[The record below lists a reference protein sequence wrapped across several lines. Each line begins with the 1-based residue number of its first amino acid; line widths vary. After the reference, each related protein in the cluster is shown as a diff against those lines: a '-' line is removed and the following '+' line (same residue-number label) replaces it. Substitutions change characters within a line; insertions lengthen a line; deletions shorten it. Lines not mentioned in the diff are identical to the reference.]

1 MIRRLT
7 LQLTE
12 TWTMRDVR
20 RFLFAVMAVLV
31 AAAVAGPAAAAADYP
46 RLLEQAGLEF
56 ERLDSGAFRV
66 LYDFDDG
73 RSQLVFLQPQGTFE
87 DVSVVEIYSPV
98 MRLADGNLPAALA
111 RRLLEASGQRKLT
124 YFGVEEV
131 EGTLMVFCY
140 HNLPADRLDADTL
153 ATTLLAVA
161 TFGDEMEKEQLGA
174 MSDEF

>member
-1 MIRRLT
+1 MEIP
-7 LQLTE
+7 
-12 TWTMRDVR
+12 TMRDVR
-20 RFLFAVMAVLV
+20 RWTLAVVALAV
-31 AAAVAGPAAAAADYP
+31 AAGAGPAAAAAPNYP
-46 RLLEQAGLEF
+46 RLLEQAALEF

-66 LYDFDDG
+66 LYEFDDG

-87 DVSVVEIYSPV
+87 DVSVVEVYSPV
-98 MRLADGNLPAALA
+98 MRIADGNLPAALA